1 MSMLTFVKKFLVL
14 TCITAVTMLHAD
26 FFVIPVV
33 RKIQNIVTV
42 GKSGAQFTDVKKA
55 LDSITDANSTNPY
68 LIVVGPGRYEITE
81 TLELKPYISIT
92 GSGMYTT
99 VLSGAISDDRTN
111 DAAIIR
117 TNGGSSISHLSVENR
132 GGSGT
137 DAVGIYFESDVPIF
151 APAIDG
157 YYGISDVS
165 VKVSGGT
172 YSAIGIENVD
182 ADWHEQNIVIFVT
195 NSDFCYGIHNVGWT
209 SVTLSNI
216 FIRVS
221 NCSSGNYGLYD
232 DTPSSSTV
240 SDLDIETRGKNSYA
254 IFSDRSNYSF
264 IHNCRLDGGTAGIYG
279 VKAMWSVVNG
289 GGAGGAVCHDCF
301 DSTYKALESNCSLP

>member
-99 VLSGAISDDRTN
+99 VLSGAISGNDTDDG
-111 DAAIIR
+111 AIIA
-117 TNGGSSISHLSVENR
+117 TNGGSSISHLSIENR
-132 GGSGT
+132 GGSEST
-137 DAVGIYFESDVPIF
+137 AAGIYFKGDNPI
-151 APAIDG
+151 APTIDG

-172 YSAIGIENVD
+172 YSAIGIENYDV
-182 ADWHEQNIVIFVT
+182 DWHERNLAIDVT
-195 NSDFCYGIHNVGWT
+195 NSALCYGIRNRGWI

-216 FIRVS
+216 YIRVS
-221 NCSSGNYGLYD
+221 NCSDENYGLYD
-232 DTPSSSTV
+232 DAIATSSL
-240 SDLDIETRGKNSYA
+240 SDLDIMTEGKNSYA
-254 IFSDRSNYSF
+254 IYSGKSNDLF
-264 IHNCRLDGGTAGIYG
+264 IHNCRLDGETAGIYG
-279 VKAMWSVVNG
+279 AKAMWSIVNG